1 MITSYEIRKE
11 NNEEVLYLKLDFS
24 DDFAKFNF
32 KEKTQKLEE
41 VVREFINKTKLDF
54 KGTKVAIVIGGIVV
68 GTLILKSP
76 IFKIENEENLK
87 LNNNIEV
94 VENIKDLPILENS
107 DYLNETIDEKEA
119 DNIVSSN
126 INKEEKEEETINKNQ
141 TEQVENT
148 KNVEIENNV
157 EKEQTQIKE
166 EQSDSSVIEDITK
179 KEEQPSTKEENK
191 TYVTVYRTN
200 GTVINLELEEYV
212 IGVVGAEMP
221 ASFSEQAL
229 MAQAI
234 IARTY
239 ALKAK
244 QTGKKLTDTVSTQSY
259 IDIDQMK
266 NKWGNSFNTYYNK
279 IKNAVE
285 NTNGEYLS
293 YNGNYIEAL
302 YHSTNNGKTES
313 SLDVF
318 GNYYPYLISVSSEYD
333 KNASSY
339 LRTISMPLDTI
350 SNKLGLSLNN
360 DSVISILSYT
370 DGGNI
375 KEININ
381 GNNFSGKKVRELL
394 GLRSADFDISISD
407 NNANITTRGY
417 GHGVGM
423 SQYGANGMAN
433 AGYSYKDILSHYYP
447 GTTLTK

>member
-1 MITSYEIRKE
+1 MFDNYIVKNETLYIDLNINYDFGNFKNTKTNFKKE
-11 NNEEVLYLKLDFS
+11 LKKFLNSLKINFNKIVLTCSGVIIGSIILTNNNFYNEVSMKYIPNIDTKIPYIAHYDNEEKT
-24 DDFAKFNF
+24 DDN
-32 KEKTQKLEE
+32 
-41 VVREFINKTKLDF
+41 I
-54 KGTKVAIVIGGIVV
+54 IV
-68 GTLILKSP
+68 
-76 IFKIENEENLK
+76 
-87 LNNNIEV
+87 
-94 VENIKDLPILENS
+94 NS
-107 DYLNETIDEKEA
+107 DVNETKKNVNNSQNISKSVEKSVNTEH
-119 DNIVSSN
+119 SN
-126 INKEEKEEETINKNQ
+126 ID
-141 TEQVENT
+141 NT
-148 KNVEIENNV
+148 STNN
-157 EKEQTQIKE
+157 TTN
-166 EQSDSSVIEDITK
+166 SSVSEII
-179 KEEQPSTKEENK
+179 
-191 TYVTVYRTN
+191 VYRSN
-200 GTVINLELEEYV
+200 GSVINLNMTDYL
-212 IGVVGAEMP
+212 IGVVSSEMP
-221 ASFSEQAL
+221 ASFNLEAL
-229 MAQAI
+229 KAQSVL
-234 IARTY
+234 ARTY
-239 ALKAK
+239 ALKTK
-244 QTGKKLTDTVSTQSY
+244 QTEKKLTDTVSTQSY

-333 KNASSY
+333 KNTSSY
-339 LRTISMPLDTI
+339 LRTINMPLDAI

>member
-1 MITSYEIRKE
+1 MVRNMFDNYIVKNETLYIDLNINYDFGNFKNTKTSFKNELKKFLNSLKINFNKIVLTCSGVIIGSIILTNNNFNNEVSMKYVPNIDTSIPYIAHYDNEEKIDDNISVNSDVNEVKE
-11 NNEEVLYLKLDFS
+11 NVNNS
-24 DDFAKFNF
+24 
-32 KEKTQKLEE
+32 QI
-41 VVREFINKTKLDF
+41 IN
-54 KGTKVAIVIGGIVV
+54 
-68 GTLILKSP
+68 
-76 IFKIENEENLK
+76 
-87 LNNNIEV
+87 
-94 VENIKDLPILENS
+94 
-107 DYLNETIDEKEA
+107 
-119 DNIVSSN
+119 
-126 INKEEKEEETINKNQ
+126 
-141 TEQVENT
+141 
-148 KNVEIENNV
+148 NNV
-157 EKEQTQIKE
+157 ENSVNIEHTNVDNT
-166 EQSDSSVIEDITK
+166 STNNTTNSSVSEI
-179 KEEQPSTKEENK
+179 
-191 TYVTVYRTN
+191 TVYRSN
-200 GTVINLELEEYV
+200 GSVINLNMTDYL
-212 IGVVGAEMP
+212 IGVVSSEMP
-221 ASFSEQAL
+221 ASFNLEAL
-229 MAQAI
+229 KAQSVL
-234 IARTY
+234 ARTY

-339 LRTISMPLDTI
+339 LRTINMPLDTI

-360 DSVISILSYT
+360 NSVISILSYT

-447 GTTLTK
+447 GATLTK

>member
-1 MITSYEIRKE
+1 MVINMFDNYIIKNETLYIDLNVNYDFGNFKNTKTNFKKE
-11 NNEEVLYLKLDFS
+11 LKKFLNNLKINFNKIVLTCSGIIIGSIILTNNNFNNEVSMKYVPNIDTSIPYITHYDNEKK
-24 DDFAKFNF
+24 DDNIS
-32 KEKTQKLEE
+32 
-41 VVREFINKTKLDF
+41 V
-54 KGTKVAIVIGGIVV
+54 
-68 GTLILKSP
+68 
-76 IFKIENEENLK
+76 
-87 LNNNIEV
+87 NNDV
-94 VENIKDLPILENS
+94 
-107 DYLNETIDEKEA
+107 NET
-119 DNIVSSN
+119 
-126 INKEEKEEETINKNQ
+126 
-141 TEQVENT
+141 T
-148 KNVEIENNV
+148 KNVNNGQIVNNNV
-157 EKEQTQIKE
+157 EKSVNTEHSNIDNVSFNSTTK
-166 EQSDSSVIEDITK
+166 SSVSEI
-179 KEEQPSTKEENK
+179 
-191 TYVTVYRTN
+191 TVYRSN
-200 GTVINLELEEYV
+200 GSVINLNMTDYL
-212 IGVVGAEMP
+212 IGVVSSEMP
-221 ASFSEQAL
+221 ASFNLEAL
-229 MAQAI
+229 KAQSVL
-234 IARTY
+234 ARTY

-285 NTNGEYLS
+285 NTNEEYLS

-339 LRTISMPLDTI
+339 LRTINMPLDTI

>member
-1 MITSYEIRKE
+1 MFDNYIIKNETLYIDLNINYDFGNFKNTKTSFKKELKKFLNSLKINFNKIVLTCSGIIIGSIILTNNNFNNEVSMKYVPNIDTKIPYIAHYDNEEKIDDNIIVNSDVNEVKE
-11 NNEEVLYLKLDFS
+11 NV
-24 DDFAKFNF
+24 
-32 KEKTQKLEE
+32 
-41 VVREFINKTKLDF
+41 
-54 KGTKVAIVIGGIVV
+54 
-68 GTLILKSP
+68 
-76 IFKIENEENLK
+76 
-87 LNNNIEV
+87 NISQ
-94 VENIKDLPILENS
+94 NII
-107 DYLNETIDEKEA
+107 
-119 DNIVSSN
+119 
-126 INKEEKEEETINKNQ
+126 
-141 TEQVENT
+141 
-148 KNVEIENNV
+148 KNVEKSVNIEHANTDNTSANN
-157 EKEQTQIKE
+157 TTN
-166 EQSDSSVIEDITK
+166 SSVSEI
-179 KEEQPSTKEENK
+179 
-191 TYVTVYRTN
+191 TVYRSN
-200 GTVINLELEEYV
+200 GSVINLNMTDYL
-212 IGVVGAEMP
+212 IGVVSSEMP
-221 ASFSEQAL
+221 ASFNLEAL
-229 MAQAI
+229 KAQSVL
-234 IARTY
+234 ARTY

-266 NKWGNSFNTYYNK
+266 NKWGNSFNIFYNK

-333 KNASSY
+333 KNASGY
-339 LRTISMPLDTI
+339 LRTINMPLDTI

-394 GLRSADFDISISD
+394 NLRSADFDISISD

>member
-1 MITSYEIRKE
+1 MVINMFDNYIVKNETLYIDLNINYDFGNFK
-11 NNEEVLYLKLDFS
+11 NNKT
-24 DDFAKFNF
+24 NF
-32 KEKTQKLEE
+32 KEELKKFLNNLKINFNKIILTCSGIIIGSIILTNNNFNNEVSMKYVPNIDTSIPYIAHYSNEEKTDDNIIVNSDVNETEE
-41 VVREFINKTKLDF
+41 NVNISQDISKNVGNSVNKESK
-54 KGTKVAIVIGGIVV
+54 I
-68 GTLILKSP
+68 
-76 IFKIENEENLK
+76 IENTNS
-87 LNNNIEV
+87 NNTTN
-94 VENIKDLPILENS
+94 
-107 DYLNETIDEKEA
+107 
-119 DNIVSSN
+119 
-126 INKEEKEEETINKNQ
+126 
-141 TEQVENT
+141 
-148 KNVEIENNV
+148 
-157 EKEQTQIKE
+157 
-166 EQSDSSVIEDITK
+166 SSVSEI
-179 KEEQPSTKEENK
+179 
-191 TYVTVYRTN
+191 TVYRSN
-200 GTVINLELEEYV
+200 GSVINLNMTDYL
-212 IGVVGAEMP
+212 IGVVSSEMP
-221 ASFSEQAL
+221 ASFNLEAL
-229 MAQAI
+229 KAQSVL
-234 IARTY
+234 ARTY

-339 LRTISMPLDTI
+339 LRTINMPLDTI

-394 GLRSADFDISISD
+394 GLRSADFDISIID

>member
-1 MITSYEIRKE
+1 MVINMFDNYIVKNETLYIDLNINYDFGNFKNTKTNFKKELKKFLNNLKINFNKIVLTCSGVIIGSIILTNNNFNNEVSMKYVPNIDTRIPYIAHYSNEEKIDDNIIVNSDVNEVKE
-11 NNEEVLYLKLDFS
+11 NV
-24 DDFAKFNF
+24 
-32 KEKTQKLEE
+32 
-41 VVREFINKTKLDF
+41 
-54 KGTKVAIVIGGIVV
+54 
-68 GTLILKSP
+68 
-76 IFKIENEENLK
+76 
-87 LNNNIEV
+87 NISQD
-94 VENIKDLPILENS
+94 IS
-107 DYLNETIDEKEA
+107 
-119 DNIVSSN
+119 
-126 INKEEKEEETINKNQ
+126 
-141 TEQVENT
+141 
-148 KNVEIENNV
+148 KNVENSVNKEPRIIENTN
-157 EKEQTQIKE
+157 
-166 EQSDSSVIEDITK
+166 SDNTTNSSMSEITI
-179 KEEQPSTKEENK
+179 
-191 TYVTVYRTN
+191 YRSN
-200 GTVINLELEEYV
+200 GSIINLNMTDYL
-212 IGVVGAEMP
+212 IGVVSSEMP
-221 ASFSEQAL
+221 ASFNLEAL
-229 MAQAI
+229 KAQSVL
-234 IARTY
+234 ARTY

-266 NKWGNSFNTYYNK
+266 NKWRNSFNTYYNK

-339 LRTISMPLDTI
+339 LRTINMPLDTI
-350 SNKLGLSLNN
+350 SNKLGLNLNN

>member
-1 MITSYEIRKE
+1 MVINMFDNYIVKNETLYIDLNINYDFGNFKNTKTNFKKELKKFLNNLKINFNKIVLTCSGVIIGSIILTNNNFNNEVSMKYVPNIDTRIPYITHYSNEEKIDDNIIVNSDVNEVKE
-11 NNEEVLYLKLDFS
+11 NV
-24 DDFAKFNF
+24 
-32 KEKTQKLEE
+32 
-41 VVREFINKTKLDF
+41 
-54 KGTKVAIVIGGIVV
+54 
-68 GTLILKSP
+68 
-76 IFKIENEENLK
+76 
-87 LNNNIEV
+87 NISQD
-94 VENIKDLPILENS
+94 IS
-107 DYLNETIDEKEA
+107 
-119 DNIVSSN
+119 
-126 INKEEKEEETINKNQ
+126 
-141 TEQVENT
+141 
-148 KNVEIENNV
+148 KNVENSVNKEPRIIENTN
-157 EKEQTQIKE
+157 
-166 EQSDSSVIEDITK
+166 SDNTTNSSMSEITI
-179 KEEQPSTKEENK
+179 
-191 TYVTVYRTN
+191 YRSN
-200 GTVINLELEEYV
+200 GSIINLNMTDYL
-212 IGVVGAEMP
+212 IGVVSSEMP
-221 ASFSEQAL
+221 ASFNLEAL
-229 MAQAI
+229 KAQSVL
-234 IARTY
+234 ARTY

-339 LRTISMPLDTI
+339 LRTINTPLDTI
-350 SNKLGLSLNN
+350 SNKLGLNLNN

>member
-1 MITSYEIRKE
+1 MFDNYIVKNETLYIDLNINYDFGNFKNTKTNFKNELKKFLNNLKINFNKIVLTCSGVIIGSIILTNNNF
-11 NNEEVLYLKLDFS
+11 NNEVSMKYVPNIDTSIPYITHYDNEKK
-24 DDFAKFNF
+24 DDNIS
-32 KEKTQKLEE
+32 
-41 VVREFINKTKLDF
+41 V
-54 KGTKVAIVIGGIVV
+54 
-68 GTLILKSP
+68 
-76 IFKIENEENLK
+76 
-87 LNNNIEV
+87 NNDV
-94 VENIKDLPILENS
+94 
-107 DYLNETIDEKEA
+107 NET
-119 DNIVSSN
+119 
-126 INKEEKEEETINKNQ
+126 
-141 TEQVENT
+141 T
-148 KNVEIENNV
+148 KNVNNGQIINNNV
-157 EKEQTQIKE
+157 EKSVNTEHSNIDNVSFNSTTN
-166 EQSDSSVIEDITK
+166 SSVSKI
-179 KEEQPSTKEENK
+179 
-191 TYVTVYRTN
+191 TVYRSN
-200 GTVINLELEEYV
+200 GSVINLNMTDYL
-212 IGVVGAEMP
+212 IGVVSSEMP
-221 ASFSEQAL
+221 ASFNLEAL
-229 MAQAI
+229 KAQSVL
-234 IARTY
+234 ARTY

-339 LRTISMPLDTI
+339 LRTINMPLDTI

-360 DSVISILSYT
+360 DSVINILSYT

-433 AGYSYKDILSHYYP
+433 AGYGYKDILSHYYP

>member
-1 MITSYEIRKE
+1 MFDNYIIKNETLYIDLNINYEFGNFKNTKTNFKKE
-11 NNEEVLYLKLDFS
+11 LKKFLNSLKINFNKIVLTCSGVIIGSIILTNNNFNNEVSMKYIPNID
-24 DDFAKFNF
+24 
-32 KEKTQKLEE
+32 
-41 VVREFINKTKLDF
+41 TKIPYI
-54 KGTKVAIVIGGIVV
+54 AHY
-68 GTLILKSP
+68 S
-76 IFKIENEENLK
+76 
-87 LNNNIEV
+87 
-94 VENIKDLPILENS
+94 
-107 DYLNETIDEKEA
+107 
-119 DNIVSSN
+119 
-126 INKEEKEEETINKNQ
+126 
-141 TEQVENT
+141 
-148 KNVEIENNV
+148 NV
-157 EKEQTQIKE
+157 EKIDDNIIVN
-166 EQSDSSVIEDITK
+166 SDVNETKKNVNNSQNISKSIEKSVNIEHTNVDNTSVSNTTNSSVSEI
-179 KEEQPSTKEENK
+179 
-191 TYVTVYRTN
+191 TVYRSN
-200 GTVINLELEEYV
+200 GSVINLNMTDYL
-212 IGVVGAEMP
+212 IGVVSSEMP
-221 ASFSEQAL
+221 ASFNLEAL
-229 MAQAI
+229 KAQSVL
-234 IARTY
+234 ARTY

-244 QTGKKLTDTVSTQSY
+244 QTGKKLTNTVSTQSY

-360 DSVISILSYT
+360 DSVINILSYT

-417 GHGVGM
+417 GHGVAQTVWQM
-423 SQYGANGMAN
+423 LDMVIKIFYLIIIQEQHLLN
-433 AGYSYKDILSHYYP
+433 KK
-447 GTTLTK
+447 T

>member
-1 MITSYEIRKE
+1 MVINMFDNYIVKNETLYIDLNINYDFGNFKNTKTSFKKELKKFLNSLKINFNKIVLTCSGVIIGSIILTNNNFNNEVSMKYVPNIDTSIPYIAHYDNEEKIDDNIIVNSDVNEVKE
-11 NNEEVLYLKLDFS
+11 NVNNS
-24 DDFAKFNF
+24 
-32 KEKTQKLEE
+32 QI
-41 VVREFINKTKLDF
+41 IN
-54 KGTKVAIVIGGIVV
+54 
-68 GTLILKSP
+68 
-76 IFKIENEENLK
+76 
-87 LNNNIEV
+87 
-94 VENIKDLPILENS
+94 
-107 DYLNETIDEKEA
+107 
-119 DNIVSSN
+119 
-126 INKEEKEEETINKNQ
+126 
-141 TEQVENT
+141 
-148 KNVEIENNV
+148 NNV
-157 EKEQTQIKE
+157 ENPVNIEHTNIDNT
-166 EQSDSSVIEDITK
+166 STNNTTNSSVSEI
-179 KEEQPSTKEENK
+179 
-191 TYVTVYRTN
+191 TVYRSN
-200 GTVINLELEEYV
+200 GSVINLNMTDYL
-212 IGVVGAEMP
+212 IGVVSSEMP
-221 ASFSEQAL
+221 ASFNLEAL
-229 MAQAI
+229 KAQSVL
-234 IARTY
+234 ARTY

-244 QTGKKLTDTVSTQSY
+244 QTGKKLTDTVNTQSY

-339 LRTISMPLDTI
+339 LRTINMPLDTI
-350 SNKLGLSLNN
+350 SNKLGLNLNN

-407 NNANITTRGY
+407 NNVNITTRGY

-433 AGYSYKDILSHYYP
+433 AGYGYKDILSHYYP

>member
-1 MITSYEIRKE
+1 MFDSYIVKNETLYIDLNINYDFGNFKNTKTSFKKELNKFLNSLKINFNKIVLTCSGIIIGSIILTNNNFNDEVSMKYVPNIDTRIPYIVHNDNEEKIDDSIIVNSDENETKE
-11 NNEEVLYLKLDFS
+11 NVNNS
-24 DDFAKFNF
+24 QN
-32 KEKTQKLEE
+32 
-41 VVREFINKTKLDF
+41 IS
-54 KGTKVAIVIGGIVV
+54 
-68 GTLILKSP
+68 KS
-76 IFKIENEENLK
+76 
-87 LNNNIEV
+87 
-94 VENIKDLPILENS
+94 
-107 DYLNETIDEKEA
+107 
-119 DNIVSSN
+119 
-126 INKEEKEEETINKNQ
+126 
-141 TEQVENT
+141 
-148 KNVEIENNV
+148 V
-157 EKEQTQIKE
+157 EKFVNTERASTDNT
-166 EQSDSSVIEDITK
+166 SANNTTNSSVSEI
-179 KEEQPSTKEENK
+179 
-191 TYVTVYRTN
+191 TVYRSN
-200 GTVINLELEEYV
+200 GSVINLNMTDYL
-212 IGVVGAEMP
+212 IGVVSSEMP
-221 ASFSEQAL
+221 ASFNLEAL
-229 MAQAI
+229 KAQSVL
-234 IARTY
+234 ARTY

-339 LRTISMPLDTI
+339 LRTINMPLDTI

-433 AGYSYKDILSHYYP
+433 AGYGYKDILSHYYP

>member
-1 MITSYEIRKE
+1 MFDNYIIKNETLYIDLNINYDFGNFKNTKTNFKKELKKFLNSLKINFNKIVLTCSGVIIGSIILTNNNFNNEVSMKYIPNIDTKIPYIAHYDNEEKIDDNIIVNNDVNEVKE
-11 NNEEVLYLKLDFS
+11 NVNNSLYIS
-24 DDFAKFNF
+24 
-32 KEKTQKLEE
+32 
-41 VVREFINKTKLDF
+41 
-54 KGTKVAIVIGGIVV
+54 
-68 GTLILKSP
+68 
-76 IFKIENEENLK
+76 
-87 LNNNIEV
+87 
-94 VENIKDLPILENS
+94 
-107 DYLNETIDEKEA
+107 
-119 DNIVSSN
+119 
-126 INKEEKEEETINKNQ
+126 
-141 TEQVENT
+141 
-148 KNVEIENNV
+148 KNVEKSVNTGHSSIDNTSTNN
-157 EKEQTQIKE
+157 TTN
-166 EQSDSSVIEDITK
+166 SSVSKI
-179 KEEQPSTKEENK
+179 
-191 TYVTVYRTN
+191 TVYRSN
-200 GTVINLELEEYV
+200 GSVINLNMTDYL
-212 IGVVGAEMP
+212 IGVVSSEMP
-221 ASFSEQAL
+221 ASFNLEAL
-229 MAQAI
+229 KSQSVL
-234 IARTY
+234 ARTY

-244 QTGKKLTDTVSTQSY
+244 QTGKKLTDTVNTQSY

-339 LRTISMPLDTI
+339 LRTINMPLDTI
-350 SNKLGLSLNN
+350 SNKLGLNLNN

-394 GLRSADFDISISD
+394 GLRSTDFDISISD

>member
-1 MITSYEIRKE
+1 MFDNYIIKNETLYIDLNINYDFGNFKNTKTNFKKELKKFLNSLKINFNKIVLTCSGVIIGSIILTNNNFNDEVSMKYVPNIDTRIPYIAHYDNEEKTDDNIIVNNDVNEFKE
-11 NNEEVLYLKLDFS
+11 NV
-24 DDFAKFNF
+24 
-32 KEKTQKLEE
+32 
-41 VVREFINKTKLDF
+41 
-54 KGTKVAIVIGGIVV
+54 
-68 GTLILKSP
+68 
-76 IFKIENEENLK
+76 
-87 LNNNIEV
+87 NNSQNI
-94 VENIKDLPILENS
+94 S
-107 DYLNETIDEKEA
+107 
-119 DNIVSSN
+119 
-126 INKEEKEEETINKNQ
+126 
-141 TEQVENT
+141 
-148 KNVEIENNV
+148 KNVEKSVNTEHFNIDNTSTNN
-157 EKEQTQIKE
+157 TTN
-166 EQSDSSVIEDITK
+166 SSMSEITI
-179 KEEQPSTKEENK
+179 
-191 TYVTVYRTN
+191 YRSN
-200 GTVINLELEEYV
+200 GSIINLNMTDYL
-212 IGVVGAEMP
+212 IGVVSSEMP
-221 ASFSEQAL
+221 ASFNLEAL
-229 MAQAI
+229 KAQSVL
-234 IARTY
+234 ARTY

-266 NKWGNSFNTYYNK
+266 NKWENSFNTYYNK

-339 LRTISMPLDTI
+339 LRTINMPLDTI
-350 SNKLGLSLNN
+350 SNKLGLNLNN

>member
-1 MITSYEIRKE
+1 MVINMFNNYIVKNETLYIDLNINYDFGNFKNTKTNFKKELKKFLNNLKINFNKIVLTCSGIIIGSIILTNNNFNDEVSMKYVPNIDISIPYISHYDNEEKADDNIIVNNDVKEVKE
-11 NNEEVLYLKLDFS
+11 NV
-24 DDFAKFNF
+24 
-32 KEKTQKLEE
+32 
-41 VVREFINKTKLDF
+41 
-54 KGTKVAIVIGGIVV
+54 
-68 GTLILKSP
+68 
-76 IFKIENEENLK
+76 
-87 LNNNIEV
+87 NISQD
-94 VENIKDLPILENS
+94 IS
-107 DYLNETIDEKEA
+107 
-119 DNIVSSN
+119 
-126 INKEEKEEETINKNQ
+126 
-141 TEQVENT
+141 
-148 KNVEIENNV
+148 KNVENSVNKESKIV
-157 EKEQTQIKE
+157 ESTS
-166 EQSDSSVIEDITK
+166 SDNTTNSSVSEI
-179 KEEQPSTKEENK
+179 
-191 TYVTVYRTN
+191 TVYKSN
-200 GTVINLELEEYV
+200 GSVINLNMTDYL
-212 IGVVGAEMP
+212 IGVVSSEMP
-221 ASFSEQAL
+221 ASFNLEAL
-229 MAQAI
+229 KAQSVL
-234 IARTY
+234 ARTY

-266 NKWGNSFNTYYNK
+266 NKWENSFNTYYNK

-339 LRTISMPLDTI
+339 LRTINMPLDTI
-350 SNKLGLSLNN
+350 SNKLGLNLNN
-360 DSVISILSYT
+360 YSVISILSYT

-407 NNANITTRGY
+407 NNVNITTRGY

-433 AGYSYKDILSHYYP
+433 AGYGYKDILSHYYP

>member
-1 MITSYEIRKE
+1 MVINMFDNYIVKNETLYIDLNINYDFGNFKNTKTNFKKE
-11 NNEEVLYLKLDFS
+11 LKKFLNSLKINFNKIVLTCSGIIIGSIILTNNNFNDEVSMKYVPNIDTRIPYIAHYDNEEKT
-24 DDFAKFNF
+24 DDNII
-32 KEKTQKLEE
+32 
-41 VVREFINKTKLDF
+41 VNNDVN
-54 KGTKVAIVIGGIVV
+54 GTKKNVNNSQNIS
-68 GTLILKSP
+68 KSVE
-76 IFKIENEENLK
+76 KSV
-87 LNNNIEV
+87 NIEHA
-94 VENIKDLPILENS
+94 N
-107 DYLNETIDEKEA
+107 A
-119 DNIVSSN
+119 DNTSVN
-126 INKEEKEEETINKNQ
+126 
-141 TEQVENT
+141 NT
-148 KNVEIENNV
+148 TN
-157 EKEQTQIKE
+157 
-166 EQSDSSVIEDITK
+166 SSVSEI
-179 KEEQPSTKEENK
+179 
-191 TYVTVYRTN
+191 TVYRSN
-200 GTVINLELEEYV
+200 GSVINLNMTDYL
-212 IGVVGAEMP
+212 IGVVSSEMP
-221 ASFSEQAL
+221 ASFNLEAL
-229 MAQAI
+229 KAQSVL
-234 IARTY
+234 ARTY

-266 NKWGNSFNTYYNK
+266 NKWGNSFNIYYNK

-339 LRTISMPLDTI
+339 LRTINMPLDTI

-360 DSVISILSYT
+360 DSVINILSYT

-381 GNNFSGKKVRELL
+381 ENNFSGKKVRELL

-433 AGYSYKDILSHYYP
+433 AGYGYKDILSHYYP

>member
-1 MITSYEIRKE
+1 MFDSYIIKNETLYIDLNINYDFGNFKNTKTSFKKELKEFLNNLKINFNKIVLTCSGIIIGSIILINNNFNYEVSMKYVPNIDTSIPYIAH
-11 NNEEVLYLKLDFS
+11 NDNEEII
-24 DDFAKFNF
+24 DDN
-32 KEKTQKLEE
+32 
-41 VVREFINKTKLDF
+41 I
-54 KGTKVAIVIGGIVV
+54 IVNCD
-68 GTLILKSP
+68 
-76 IFKIENEENLK
+76 ENE
-87 LNNNIEV
+87 
-94 VENIKDLPILENS
+94 
-107 DYLNETIDEKEA
+107 T
-119 DNIVSSN
+119 
-126 INKEEKEEETINKNQ
+126 
-141 TEQVENT
+141 T
-148 KNVEIENNV
+148 KNVNNSQNISKNV
-157 EKEQTQIKE
+157 EKSVNTEHVNIGNT
-166 EQSDSSVIEDITK
+166 SANNTTNSSVSEITIYK
-179 KEEQPSTKEENK
+179 S
-191 TYVTVYRTN
+191 N
-200 GTVINLELEEYV
+200 GSVINLNMTDYL
-212 IGVVGAEMP
+212 IGVVSSEMP
-221 ASFSEQAL
+221 ASFNLEAL
-229 MAQAI
+229 KAQSVL
-234 IARTY
+234 ARTY

-313 SLDVF
+313 SFDVF

-339 LRTISMPLDTI
+339 LRTINMPLDTI
-350 SNKLGLSLNN
+350 SNKLGLNLNN

-433 AGYSYKDILSHYYP
+433 AGYGYKDILSHYYP

>member
-1 MITSYEIRKE
+1 MVINMFDNYIVKNETLYIDLNINYDFGNFKNTKTNFKKELKKFLNNLKINFNKIVLTCSGVIIGSIILTNNNFNNEVSMKYVPNIDTRIPYIAHYSNVEKIDDNIIVNSDVNEVKE
-11 NNEEVLYLKLDFS
+11 NV
-24 DDFAKFNF
+24 
-32 KEKTQKLEE
+32 
-41 VVREFINKTKLDF
+41 
-54 KGTKVAIVIGGIVV
+54 
-68 GTLILKSP
+68 
-76 IFKIENEENLK
+76 
-87 LNNNIEV
+87 NISQD
-94 VENIKDLPILENS
+94 IS
-107 DYLNETIDEKEA
+107 
-119 DNIVSSN
+119 
-126 INKEEKEEETINKNQ
+126 
-141 TEQVENT
+141 
-148 KNVEIENNV
+148 KNVENSVNKGPRIIENTN
-157 EKEQTQIKE
+157 
-166 EQSDSSVIEDITK
+166 SDNTTNSSMSEITI
-179 KEEQPSTKEENK
+179 
-191 TYVTVYRTN
+191 YRSN
-200 GTVINLELEEYV
+200 GSIINLNMTDYL
-212 IGVVGAEMP
+212 IGVVSSEMP
-221 ASFSEQAL
+221 ASFNLEAL
-229 MAQAI
+229 KAQSVL
-234 IARTY
+234 ARTY

-266 NKWGNSFNTYYNK
+266 NKWRNSFNTYYNK

-333 KNASSY
+333 KNASNY
-339 LRTISMPLDTI
+339 LRTINMPLDTI

>member
-1 MITSYEIRKE
+1 MVINMFDNYIVKNETLYIDLNINYDFGNFKNTKTNFKKE
-11 NNEEVLYLKLDFS
+11 LKKFLNSLKINFNKIVLTCSGVIIGSIILTNNNFNNEVSMKYIPNIDTKIPYIAYYDNE
-24 DDFAKFNF
+24 
-32 KEKTQKLEE
+32 EKTDDN
-41 VVREFINKTKLDF
+41 I
-54 KGTKVAIVIGGIVV
+54 IV
-68 GTLILKSP
+68 
-76 IFKIENEENLK
+76 
-87 LNNNIEV
+87 
-94 VENIKDLPILENS
+94 NS
-107 DYLNETIDEKEA
+107 DVNETKKNVNNSQ
-119 DNIVSSN
+119 NIS
-126 INKEEKEEETINKNQ
+126 
-141 TEQVENT
+141 
-148 KNVEIENNV
+148 KNVEKSVNTEHTNTDNTSTNN
-157 EKEQTQIKE
+157 TTN
-166 EQSDSSVIEDITK
+166 SSVSEI
-179 KEEQPSTKEENK
+179 
-191 TYVTVYRTN
+191 TVYRSN
-200 GTVINLELEEYV
+200 GSVINLNMTDYL
-212 IGVVGAEMP
+212 IGVVSSEMP
-221 ASFSEQAL
+221 ASFNLEAL
-229 MAQAI
+229 KAQSVL
-234 IARTY
+234 ARTY

-259 IDIDQMK
+259 IDMDQMK

-339 LRTISMPLDTI
+339 LRTINMPLDTI
-350 SNKLGLSLNN
+350 SNKLGLNLNN

-375 KEININ
+375 KKININ
-381 GNNFSGKKVRELL
+381 ENNFSGKKVRELL

-433 AGYSYKDILSHYYP
+433 AGYGYKDILSHYYP

>member
-1 MITSYEIRKE
+1 MVINMFDNYIVENETLYIDLNINYDFGNFKNTKTNFKKE
-11 NNEEVLYLKLDFS
+11 LKKFLNSLKINFNKIVLTCSGVIIGSIILTNNNFNNEVSMKYIPNIDTKIPYIAYYDNE
-24 DDFAKFNF
+24 
-32 KEKTQKLEE
+32 EKTDDN
-41 VVREFINKTKLDF
+41 I
-54 KGTKVAIVIGGIVV
+54 IV
-68 GTLILKSP
+68 
-76 IFKIENEENLK
+76 
-87 LNNNIEV
+87 
-94 VENIKDLPILENS
+94 NS
-107 DYLNETIDEKEA
+107 DVNETKKNVNNSQ
-119 DNIVSSN
+119 NIS
-126 INKEEKEEETINKNQ
+126 
-141 TEQVENT
+141 
-148 KNVEIENNV
+148 KNVEKSVNTEHTNTDNTSTNN
-157 EKEQTQIKE
+157 TTN
-166 EQSDSSVIEDITK
+166 SSVSEI
-179 KEEQPSTKEENK
+179 
-191 TYVTVYRTN
+191 TVYRSN
-200 GTVINLELEEYV
+200 GSVINLNMTDYL
-212 IGVVGAEMP
+212 IGVVSSEMP
-221 ASFSEQAL
+221 ASFNLEAL
-229 MAQAI
+229 KAQSVL
-234 IARTY
+234 ARTY

-259 IDIDQMK
+259 IDMDQMK

-339 LRTISMPLDTI
+339 LRTINMPLDTI

-360 DSVISILSYT
+360 DSVINILSYT

-433 AGYSYKDILSHYYP
+433 AGYGYKDILSHYYP

>member
-1 MITSYEIRKE
+1 MFDSYIVKNETLYIDLNINYDFGNFKNTKTNFKKE
-11 NNEEVLYLKLDFS
+11 LKKFLNNLKINFNKIVLTCSGIIIGSIILTNNNFNNEVSMKYVPNIDTS
-24 DDFAKFNF
+24 IPYIAHYD
-32 KEKTQKLEE
+32 
-41 VVREFINKTKLDF
+41 
-54 KGTKVAIVIGGIVV
+54 
-68 GTLILKSP
+68 
-76 IFKIENEENLK
+76 NEEIIDDNIIV
-87 LNNNIEV
+87 NNDV
-94 VENIKDLPILENS
+94 
-107 DYLNETIDEKEA
+107 NET
-119 DNIVSSN
+119 
-126 INKEEKEEETINKNQ
+126 
-141 TEQVENT
+141 T
-148 KNVEIENNV
+148 KNVNNSQNISKNV
-157 EKEQTQIKE
+157 EKSVNTEHTNTDNT
-166 EQSDSSVIEDITK
+166 STNNTTNSSVSEI
-179 KEEQPSTKEENK
+179 
-191 TYVTVYRTN
+191 TVYRSN
-200 GTVINLELEEYV
+200 GSVINLNMTDYL
-212 IGVVGAEMP
+212 IGVVSSEMP
-221 ASFSEQAL
+221 ASFNLEAL
-229 MAQAI
+229 KVQSVL
-234 IARTY
+234 ARTY

-339 LRTISMPLDTI
+339 LKAISMPLDTI

-423 SQYGANGMAN
+423 SKYGANGMAN

>member
-1 MITSYEIRKE
+1 MVINMFDNYIVKNETLYIDLNINYDFGNFKNTKTNFKKELKKFLNNLKINFNKIVLTCSGVIIGSIILTNNNFNNEVSMKYVPNIDTRIPYIAHYSNVEKIDDNIIVNSDVNEVKE
-11 NNEEVLYLKLDFS
+11 NV
-24 DDFAKFNF
+24 
-32 KEKTQKLEE
+32 
-41 VVREFINKTKLDF
+41 
-54 KGTKVAIVIGGIVV
+54 
-68 GTLILKSP
+68 
-76 IFKIENEENLK
+76 
-87 LNNNIEV
+87 NISQD
-94 VENIKDLPILENS
+94 IS
-107 DYLNETIDEKEA
+107 
-119 DNIVSSN
+119 
-126 INKEEKEEETINKNQ
+126 
-141 TEQVENT
+141 
-148 KNVEIENNV
+148 KNVENSVNKEPKIIENTN
-157 EKEQTQIKE
+157 
-166 EQSDSSVIEDITK
+166 SDNTTNSSMSEITI
-179 KEEQPSTKEENK
+179 
-191 TYVTVYRTN
+191 YRSN
-200 GTVINLELEEYV
+200 GSIINLNMTDYL
-212 IGVVGAEMP
+212 IGVVSSEMP
-221 ASFSEQAL
+221 ASFNLEAL
-229 MAQAI
+229 KAQSVL
-234 IARTY
+234 ARTY

-266 NKWGNSFNTYYNK
+266 NKWENSFNTYYNK

-339 LRTISMPLDTI
+339 LRTINMPLDTI
-350 SNKLGLSLNN
+350 SNKLGLNLNN

>member
-1 MITSYEIRKE
+1 MVINMFDNYIVKNETLYIDLNINYDFGNFKNTKINFKKE
-11 NNEEVLYLKLDFS
+11 LKKFLNSLKINFNKIVLTCSGVIIGSIILTNNNFNNEVSMKYIPNIDTKIPYIAHYDNE
-24 DDFAKFNF
+24 
-32 KEKTQKLEE
+32 EKTDDN
-41 VVREFINKTKLDF
+41 I
-54 KGTKVAIVIGGIVV
+54 IV
-68 GTLILKSP
+68 
-76 IFKIENEENLK
+76 
-87 LNNNIEV
+87 
-94 VENIKDLPILENS
+94 NS
-107 DYLNETIDEKEA
+107 DVNETKKNVNNSQNISKSVEKSVNTEH
-119 DNIVSSN
+119 SN
-126 INKEEKEEETINKNQ
+126 ID
-141 TEQVENT
+141 NT
-148 KNVEIENNV
+148 STNN
-157 EKEQTQIKE
+157 TTN
-166 EQSDSSVIEDITK
+166 SSVSEII
-179 KEEQPSTKEENK
+179 
-191 TYVTVYRTN
+191 VYRSN
-200 GTVINLELEEYV
+200 GSVINLNMTDYL
-212 IGVVGAEMP
+212 IGVVSSEMP
-221 ASFSEQAL
+221 ASFNLEAL
-229 MAQAI
+229 KAQSVL
-234 IARTY
+234 ARTY
-239 ALKAK
+239 VLKAK

-333 KNASSY
+333 KNTSSY
-339 LRTISMPLDTI
+339 LRTINMPLDAI

>member
-1 MITSYEIRKE
+1 MVINMFDSYIVKNETLYIDLNINYDFGNFRNTKTSFKNELKKFLNNLKINFNKIVLTCSGVIIGSIILTNNNFNDEVSMKYVPNIDTRIPYIAHYD
-11 NNEEVLYLKLDFS
+11 NEEKT
-24 DDFAKFNF
+24 DDNIIVNNDVNEIKKNVNNSQNIS
-32 KEKTQKLEE
+32 KSVEKS
-41 VVREFINKTKLDF
+41 V
-54 KGTKVAIVIGGIVV
+54 
-68 GTLILKSP
+68 
-76 IFKIENEENLK
+76 
-87 LNNNIEV
+87 NIEHT
-94 VENIKDLPILENS
+94 N
-107 DYLNETIDEKEA
+107 A
-119 DNIVSSN
+119 DNTNVN
-126 INKEEKEEETINKNQ
+126 
-141 TEQVENT
+141 NT
-148 KNVEIENNV
+148 TN
-157 EKEQTQIKE
+157 
-166 EQSDSSVIEDITK
+166 SSVSEI
-179 KEEQPSTKEENK
+179 
-191 TYVTVYRTN
+191 TVYRSN
-200 GTVINLELEEYV
+200 GSVINLNITDYL
-212 IGVVGAEMP
+212 IGVVSSEMP
-221 ASFSEQAL
+221 ASFNLEAL
-229 MAQAI
+229 KAQSVL
-234 IARTY
+234 ARTY

-259 IDIDQMK
+259 IDMDQMK

-339 LRTISMPLDTI
+339 LRTINMSLDTI

-360 DSVISILSYT
+360 DSVINILSYT

-433 AGYSYKDILSHYYP
+433 AGYSYKNILSHYYP

>member
-1 MITSYEIRKE
+1 MFDSYIVKNETLYIDLNINYDFGNFRNTKTSFKNELKKFLNNLKINFNKIVLTCSGVIIGSIILINNNFNDEVSMKYIP
-11 NNEEVLYLKLDFS
+11 NIDTSIPYIAHNDNEEKI
-24 DDFAKFNF
+24 DDNII
-32 KEKTQKLEE
+32 
-41 VVREFINKTKLDF
+41 INND
-54 KGTKVAIVIGGIVV
+54 V
-68 GTLILKSP
+68 
-76 IFKIENEENLK
+76 
-87 LNNNIEV
+87 
-94 VENIKDLPILENS
+94 
-107 DYLNETIDEKEA
+107 NETTENGNNSQ
-119 DNIVSSN
+119 NIS
-126 INKEEKEEETINKNQ
+126 
-141 TEQVENT
+141 
-148 KNVEIENNV
+148 KNVEKSVNIEHTNADNTSVNN
-157 EKEQTQIKE
+157 TTN
-166 EQSDSSVIEDITK
+166 SSVSEIA
-179 KEEQPSTKEENK
+179 
-191 TYVTVYRTN
+191 VYRLN
-200 GTVINLELEEYV
+200 GSVIKLNMTDYL
-212 IGVVGAEMP
+212 IGVVSSEMP
-221 ASFSEQAL
+221 ASFNLEAL
-229 MAQAI
+229 KAQSVL
-234 IARTY
+234 ARTY

-339 LRTISMPLDTI
+339 LRTINMPLDTI

-360 DSVISILSYT
+360 DSVINILSYT

-394 GLRSADFDISISD
+394 GLRSTDFDISISD
-407 NNANITTRGY
+407 NNANITTKGY

-433 AGYSYKDILSHYYP
+433 AGYNYKDILSHYYP

>member
-1 MITSYEIRKE
+1 MFDSYIVKNETLYIDLNINYDFGNFRNTKISFKNELKKFLNNLKINFNKIVLTCSGVIIGSIILTNNNFNNEVSMKYVPNIDTSIPYIAHYDNEEKIDDNISVNSDVNEVKE
-11 NNEEVLYLKLDFS
+11 NVNNS
-24 DDFAKFNF
+24 
-32 KEKTQKLEE
+32 QI
-41 VVREFINKTKLDF
+41 IN
-54 KGTKVAIVIGGIVV
+54 
-68 GTLILKSP
+68 
-76 IFKIENEENLK
+76 
-87 LNNNIEV
+87 
-94 VENIKDLPILENS
+94 
-107 DYLNETIDEKEA
+107 
-119 DNIVSSN
+119 
-126 INKEEKEEETINKNQ
+126 
-141 TEQVENT
+141 
-148 KNVEIENNV
+148 NNV
-157 EKEQTQIKE
+157 ENPVNIEHTNVDNTSTNNTTK
-166 EQSDSSVIEDITK
+166 SSVSEI
-179 KEEQPSTKEENK
+179 
-191 TYVTVYRTN
+191 TVYRSN
-200 GTVINLELEEYV
+200 GSVINLNMTDYL
-212 IGVVGAEMP
+212 IGVVSSEMP
-221 ASFSEQAL
+221 ASFNLEAL
-229 MAQAI
+229 KAQSVL
-234 IARTY
+234 ARTY

-339 LRTISMPLDTI
+339 LRTINMPLDTI

-360 DSVISILSYT
+360 NSVISILSYT

-447 GTTLTK
+447 GATLTK

>member
-1 MITSYEIRKE
+1 MFDSYIVKNETLYIDLNINYDFGNFKNTKTSFKNELKE
-11 NNEEVLYLKLDFS
+11 FLNNLKINFNKIVLTCSGIIIGSIILTNNNFNDEVSMKYIPNIDTSIPYIAHYDNEEKT
-24 DDFAKFNF
+24 DDN
-32 KEKTQKLEE
+32 
-41 VVREFINKTKLDF
+41 V
-54 KGTKVAIVIGGIVV
+54 IV
-68 GTLILKSP
+68 
-76 IFKIENEENLK
+76 
-87 LNNNIEV
+87 NNDV
-94 VENIKDLPILENS
+94 
-107 DYLNETIDEKEA
+107 NET
-119 DNIVSSN
+119 
-126 INKEEKEEETINKNQ
+126 
-141 TEQVENT
+141 T
-148 KNVEIENNV
+148 KNVNNSQNISKNV
-157 EKEQTQIKE
+157 EKSVIIEHTNTDNT
-166 EQSDSSVIEDITK
+166 SVNDTTNSSVSEITI
-179 KEEQPSTKEENK
+179 
-191 TYVTVYRTN
+191 YRSN
-200 GTVINLELEEYV
+200 GSVINLNMTDYL
-212 IGVVGAEMP
+212 IGVVSSEMP
-221 ASFSEQAL
+221 ASFNLEAL
-229 MAQAI
+229 KAQSVL
-234 IARTY
+234 ARTY

-244 QTGKKLTDTVSTQSY
+244 QTEKKLTDTVSTQSY

-339 LRTISMPLDTI
+339 LRTINMPLDTI

-360 DSVISILSYT
+360 DSVINILSYT

-381 GNNFSGKKVRELL
+381 GNNFSGKKIRELL
-394 GLRSADFDISISD
+394 GLRSTDFDISISD

-433 AGYSYKDILSHYYP
+433 AGYNYKDILSHYYP

>member
-1 MITSYEIRKE
+1 MFDNYIIKNETLYIDLNINYEFGNFKNTKKSFKKELKKFLNSLKINFNKIVLTCSGIIIGSIILTNNNFNDEVSMKYIPNIDTSIPYIAH
-11 NNEEVLYLKLDFS
+11 NDNEEKI
-24 DDFAKFNF
+24 DDNII
-32 KEKTQKLEE
+32 
-41 VVREFINKTKLDF
+41 INND
-54 KGTKVAIVIGGIVV
+54 V
-68 GTLILKSP
+68 
-76 IFKIENEENLK
+76 
-87 LNNNIEV
+87 
-94 VENIKDLPILENS
+94 
-107 DYLNETIDEKEA
+107 NET
-119 DNIVSSN
+119 
-126 INKEEKEEETINKNQ
+126 
-141 TEQVENT
+141 T
-148 KNVEIENNV
+148 KNVNNSQNISKNV
-157 EKEQTQIKE
+157 EKSVNIEHTNVDNT
-166 EQSDSSVIEDITK
+166 STNNTTNSSVSEI
-179 KEEQPSTKEENK
+179 
-191 TYVTVYRTN
+191 TVYRSN
-200 GTVINLELEEYV
+200 GSVINLNMTDYL
-212 IGVVGAEMP
+212 IGVVSSEMP
-221 ASFSEQAL
+221 ASFNLEAL
-229 MAQAI
+229 KAQSVL
-234 IARTY
+234 ARTY

-266 NKWGNSFNTYYNK
+266 NKWGNSFNIYYNK

-339 LRTISMPLDTI
+339 LRTINMPLDTI

-360 DSVISILSYT
+360 DSVINILSYT

-433 AGYSYKDILSHYYP
+433 AGYGYKDILSHYYP

>member
-1 MITSYEIRKE
+1 MFDNYIIKNETLYIDLNINYEFGNFKNTKKSFKKELKKFLNSLKINFNKIVLTCSGVIIGSIILTNNNFNDEVSMKYVPNIDTRITYIAH
-11 NNEEVLYLKLDFS
+11 NDNEEKI
-24 DDFAKFNF
+24 DDNII
-32 KEKTQKLEE
+32 
-41 VVREFINKTKLDF
+41 INND
-54 KGTKVAIVIGGIVV
+54 V
-68 GTLILKSP
+68 
-76 IFKIENEENLK
+76 
-87 LNNNIEV
+87 
-94 VENIKDLPILENS
+94 
-107 DYLNETIDEKEA
+107 NETTK
-119 DNIVSSN
+119 NVNNSQN
-126 INKEEKEEETINKNQ
+126 INK
-141 TEQVENT
+141 
-148 KNVEIENNV
+148 NV
-157 EKEQTQIKE
+157 EKSVNIEHNNTDNTNTNNTTK
-166 EQSDSSVIEDITK
+166 SSVSEITI
-179 KEEQPSTKEENK
+179 
-191 TYVTVYRTN
+191 YRSN
-200 GTVINLELEEYV
+200 GSVINLNMTDYL
-212 IGVVGAEMP
+212 IGVVSSEMP
-221 ASFSEQAL
+221 ASFNLEAL
-229 MAQAI
+229 KAQSVL
-234 IARTY
+234 ARTY
-239 ALKAK
+239 VLKAK

-285 NTNGEYLS
+285 NTNEEYLS

-339 LRTISMPLDTI
+339 LRTINMPLDTI

>member
-1 MITSYEIRKE
+1 MFDNYIVKNETLYIDLNINYDFGNFKNTKTNFKKELKKFLNNLKINFNKIILTCSGVIIGSIILTNNNFNNEVSMKYVPNIDTRIPYITHYGNEEKIDDNIIVNSDVNEIKE
-11 NNEEVLYLKLDFS
+11 NV
-24 DDFAKFNF
+24 
-32 KEKTQKLEE
+32 
-41 VVREFINKTKLDF
+41 
-54 KGTKVAIVIGGIVV
+54 
-68 GTLILKSP
+68 
-76 IFKIENEENLK
+76 
-87 LNNNIEV
+87 NISQD
-94 VENIKDLPILENS
+94 IS
-107 DYLNETIDEKEA
+107 
-119 DNIVSSN
+119 
-126 INKEEKEEETINKNQ
+126 
-141 TEQVENT
+141 
-148 KNVEIENNV
+148 KNVENYVNKEPKIIENTN
-157 EKEQTQIKE
+157 
-166 EQSDSSVIEDITK
+166 SDNTTNSSMSEITI
-179 KEEQPSTKEENK
+179 
-191 TYVTVYRTN
+191 YRSN
-200 GTVINLELEEYV
+200 GSIINLNMTDYL
-212 IGVVGAEMP
+212 IGVVSSEMP
-221 ASFSEQAL
+221 ASFNLEAL
-229 MAQAI
+229 KAQSVL
-234 IARTY
+234 ARTY

-266 NKWGNSFNTYYNK
+266 NKWENSFNTYYNK

-339 LRTISMPLDTI
+339 LRTINMPLDTI
-350 SNKLGLSLNN
+350 SNKLGLNLNN

>member
-1 MITSYEIRKE
+1 MFDSYIVKNETLYIDLNINYDFGNFKNTKTNFKKELKKFLNSLKINFNKIVLTCSGIIIGSIILTNNNFNDEVSMKYVPNIDISIPYISHYDNEEKADDNIIVNNDVKEVKE
-11 NNEEVLYLKLDFS
+11 NV
-24 DDFAKFNF
+24 
-32 KEKTQKLEE
+32 
-41 VVREFINKTKLDF
+41 
-54 KGTKVAIVIGGIVV
+54 
-68 GTLILKSP
+68 
-76 IFKIENEENLK
+76 
-87 LNNNIEV
+87 NISQD
-94 VENIKDLPILENS
+94 IS
-107 DYLNETIDEKEA
+107 
-119 DNIVSSN
+119 
-126 INKEEKEEETINKNQ
+126 
-141 TEQVENT
+141 
-148 KNVEIENNV
+148 KNVENSVNKEPKIIENTN
-157 EKEQTQIKE
+157 
-166 EQSDSSVIEDITK
+166 SDNTTNSSMSEITI
-179 KEEQPSTKEENK
+179 
-191 TYVTVYRTN
+191 YRSN
-200 GTVINLELEEYV
+200 GSIINLNMTDYL
-212 IGVVGAEMP
+212 IGVVSSEMP
-221 ASFSEQAL
+221 ASFNLEAL
-229 MAQAI
+229 KAQSVL
-234 IARTY
+234 ARTY

-266 NKWGNSFNTYYNK
+266 NKWENSFNTYYNK

-333 KNASSY
+333 KNASGY
-339 LRTISMPLDTI
+339 LRTINMPLDTI
-350 SNKLGLSLNN
+350 SNKLGLNLNN

>member
-1 MITSYEIRKE
+1 MFDNYIVKNETLYIDLNINYDFGNFKNTKTNFKKE
-11 NNEEVLYLKLDFS
+11 LKKFLNNLKINFNKIVLTCSGIIIGSIILTNNNFNNEVSMKYVPNIDTS
-24 DDFAKFNF
+24 IPYIAHYD
-32 KEKTQKLEE
+32 
-41 VVREFINKTKLDF
+41 
-54 KGTKVAIVIGGIVV
+54 
-68 GTLILKSP
+68 
-76 IFKIENEENLK
+76 NEEIIDDNIIV
-87 LNNNIEV
+87 NNDV
-94 VENIKDLPILENS
+94 
-107 DYLNETIDEKEA
+107 NET
-119 DNIVSSN
+119 
-126 INKEEKEEETINKNQ
+126 
-141 TEQVENT
+141 T
-148 KNVEIENNV
+148 KNVNNSQNISKNV
-157 EKEQTQIKE
+157 EKSVNTEHINTNNT
-166 EQSDSSVIEDITK
+166 SSNNTTNSSVSEI
-179 KEEQPSTKEENK
+179 
-191 TYVTVYRTN
+191 TVYRSN
-200 GTVINLELEEYV
+200 GSVINLNMTDYL
-212 IGVVGAEMP
+212 IGVVSSEMP
-221 ASFSEQAL
+221 ASFNFEAL
-229 MAQAI
+229 KAQSVL
-234 IARTY
+234 ARTY

-318 GNYYPYLISVSSEYD
+318 GNYYPYLISVSSDYD

>member
-1 MITSYEIRKE
+1 MVINMFDNYIVKNETLYIDLNINYDFGNFKNTKTNFKKELKKFLNNLKINFNKIVLTCSGVIIGSIILTNNNFNNEVSMKYVPNIDTRIPYITHYSNEEKIDDNIIVNSDVNEVKE
-11 NNEEVLYLKLDFS
+11 NV
-24 DDFAKFNF
+24 
-32 KEKTQKLEE
+32 
-41 VVREFINKTKLDF
+41 
-54 KGTKVAIVIGGIVV
+54 
-68 GTLILKSP
+68 
-76 IFKIENEENLK
+76 
-87 LNNNIEV
+87 NISQD
-94 VENIKDLPILENS
+94 IS
-107 DYLNETIDEKEA
+107 
-119 DNIVSSN
+119 
-126 INKEEKEEETINKNQ
+126 
-141 TEQVENT
+141 
-148 KNVEIENNV
+148 KNVENSVNKGPRIIENTN
-157 EKEQTQIKE
+157 
-166 EQSDSSVIEDITK
+166 SDNTTNSSMSEITI
-179 KEEQPSTKEENK
+179 
-191 TYVTVYRTN
+191 YRSN
-200 GTVINLELEEYV
+200 GSIINLNMTDYL
-212 IGVVGAEMP
+212 IGVVSSEMP
-221 ASFSEQAL
+221 ASFNLEAL
-229 MAQAI
+229 KAQSVL
-234 IARTY
+234 ARTY

-266 NKWGNSFNTYYNK
+266 NKWENSFNTYYNK

>member
-1 MITSYEIRKE
+1 MVINMFDNYIVKNETLYIDLNINYDFGNFKNTKTSFKKELKKFLNSLKINFNKIVLTCSGVIIGSIILTNNNFNNEVSMKYVPNIDTSIPYIAHYDNEEKIDDNIIVNSDVNEVKE
-11 NNEEVLYLKLDFS
+11 NVNNS
-24 DDFAKFNF
+24 
-32 KEKTQKLEE
+32 QI
-41 VVREFINKTKLDF
+41 IN
-54 KGTKVAIVIGGIVV
+54 
-68 GTLILKSP
+68 
-76 IFKIENEENLK
+76 
-87 LNNNIEV
+87 
-94 VENIKDLPILENS
+94 
-107 DYLNETIDEKEA
+107 
-119 DNIVSSN
+119 
-126 INKEEKEEETINKNQ
+126 
-141 TEQVENT
+141 
-148 KNVEIENNV
+148 NNV
-157 EKEQTQIKE
+157 ENPVNIEHTNIDNT
-166 EQSDSSVIEDITK
+166 STNNTTNSSVSEI
-179 KEEQPSTKEENK
+179 S
-191 TYVTVYRTN
+191 VYRSN
-200 GTVINLELEEYV
+200 GSVINLNMTDYL
-212 IGVVGAEMP
+212 IGVVSSEMP
-221 ASFSEQAL
+221 ASFNLEAL
-229 MAQAI
+229 KAQSVL
-234 IARTY
+234 ARTY

-244 QTGKKLTDTVSTQSY
+244 QTEKKLTDTVSTQSY

-266 NKWGNSFNTYYNK
+266 NKWRNSFNTYYNK

-339 LRTISMPLDTI
+339 LRTINMPLDTI
-350 SNKLGLSLNN
+350 SNKLGLNLNN

>member
-1 MITSYEIRKE
+1 MVINMFDNYIVKNETLYIDLNINYDFGNFKNTKTNFKKE
-11 NNEEVLYLKLDFS
+11 LKKFLNSLKINFNKIVLTCSGVIIGSIILTNNNFNNEVSMKYIPNIDTKIPYIAYYDNE
-24 DDFAKFNF
+24 
-32 KEKTQKLEE
+32 EKTDDN
-41 VVREFINKTKLDF
+41 I
-54 KGTKVAIVIGGIVV
+54 IV
-68 GTLILKSP
+68 
-76 IFKIENEENLK
+76 
-87 LNNNIEV
+87 
-94 VENIKDLPILENS
+94 NS
-107 DYLNETIDEKEA
+107 DVNETK
-119 DNIVSSN
+119 
-126 INKEEKEEETINKNQ
+126 
-141 TEQVENT
+141 
-148 KNVEIENNV
+148 KNVNNSQNISKSV
-157 EKEQTQIKE
+157 EKSVNTEHFNIDNT
-166 EQSDSSVIEDITK
+166 STNNTTNSSVSEI
-179 KEEQPSTKEENK
+179 
-191 TYVTVYRTN
+191 TVYRSN
-200 GTVINLELEEYV
+200 GSVINLNMTDYL
-212 IGVVGAEMP
+212 IGVVSSEMP
-221 ASFSEQAL
+221 ASFNLEAL
-229 MAQAI
+229 KAQSVL
-234 IARTY
+234 ARTY

-259 IDIDQMK
+259 IDMDQMK

-285 NTNGEYLS
+285 NTNEEYLS

-339 LRTISMPLDTI
+339 LRTINMPLDAI

>member
-1 MITSYEIRKE
+1 MVINMFDNYIVKNETLYIDLNINYDFGNFKNTKTSFKKELKKFLNSLKINFNKIVLTCSGVIIGSIILTNNNFNNEVSMKYVPNIDTSIPYIAHYDNEEKIDDNIIVNSDVNEVKE
-11 NNEEVLYLKLDFS
+11 NVNNS
-24 DDFAKFNF
+24 
-32 KEKTQKLEE
+32 QI
-41 VVREFINKTKLDF
+41 IN
-54 KGTKVAIVIGGIVV
+54 
-68 GTLILKSP
+68 
-76 IFKIENEENLK
+76 
-87 LNNNIEV
+87 
-94 VENIKDLPILENS
+94 
-107 DYLNETIDEKEA
+107 
-119 DNIVSSN
+119 
-126 INKEEKEEETINKNQ
+126 
-141 TEQVENT
+141 
-148 KNVEIENNV
+148 NNV
-157 EKEQTQIKE
+157 ENPVNIEHTNIDNT
-166 EQSDSSVIEDITK
+166 STNNTTNSSVSEI
-179 KEEQPSTKEENK
+179 
-191 TYVTVYRTN
+191 TVYRSN
-200 GTVINLELEEYV
+200 GSVINLNMTDYL
-212 IGVVGAEMP
+212 IGVVSSEMP
-221 ASFSEQAL
+221 ASFNLEAL
-229 MAQAI
+229 KAQSVL
-234 IARTY
+234 ARTY

-244 QTGKKLTDTVSTQSY
+244 QTGKKLTDTVSTQNY

-266 NKWGNSFNTYYNK
+266 NKWGNSFNIYYNK
-279 IKNAVE
+279 IKNAVQ

-313 SLDVF
+313 SFDVF

-394 GLRSADFDISISD
+394 GLRSADFDIGISD

-447 GTTLTK
+447 GATLTK

>member
-1 MITSYEIRKE
+1 MFDNYIIKNETLYIDLNINYDFGNFKNTKTSFKKE
-11 NNEEVLYLKLDFS
+11 LKKFLNSLKINFNKIVLTCSGVIIGSIILTNNNFNDDVSMKYVPNIDTSIPYIAHSDNEEKS
-24 DDFAKFNF
+24 DDN
-32 KEKTQKLEE
+32 
-41 VVREFINKTKLDF
+41 I
-54 KGTKVAIVIGGIVV
+54 IV
-68 GTLILKSP
+68 
-76 IFKIENEENLK
+76 
-87 LNNNIEV
+87 NNDV
-94 VENIKDLPILENS
+94 
-107 DYLNETIDEKEA
+107 NETTENVNNSQ
-119 DNIVSSN
+119 NIS
-126 INKEEKEEETINKNQ
+126 
-141 TEQVENT
+141 
-148 KNVEIENNV
+148 KNVEKPVNTEHTSIDNTSTNN
-157 EKEQTQIKE
+157 TTN
-166 EQSDSSVIEDITK
+166 SSVSEI
-179 KEEQPSTKEENK
+179 
-191 TYVTVYRTN
+191 TVYRSN
-200 GTVINLELEEYV
+200 GSVINLNMTDYL
-212 IGVVGAEMP
+212 IGVVSSEMP
-221 ASFSEQAL
+221 ASFNLEAL
-229 MAQAI
+229 KAQSVL
-234 IARTY
+234 ARTY

-339 LRTISMPLDTI
+339 LRTINMPLDAI

-447 GTTLTK
+447 GTILTK

>member
-1 MITSYEIRKE
+1 MFDNYIIKNETLYIDLNINYDFGNFRNTKTSFKNELKKFLNNLKINFNKIVLTCSGVIIGSIILINNNFNDEVSMKYVPNIDTSIPYIAH
-11 NNEEVLYLKLDFS
+11 NDNEEKI
-24 DDFAKFNF
+24 DDNII
-32 KEKTQKLEE
+32 
-41 VVREFINKTKLDF
+41 INND
-54 KGTKVAIVIGGIVV
+54 V
-68 GTLILKSP
+68 
-76 IFKIENEENLK
+76 
-87 LNNNIEV
+87 
-94 VENIKDLPILENS
+94 
-107 DYLNETIDEKEA
+107 NETTENGNNSQ
-119 DNIVSSN
+119 NIS
-126 INKEEKEEETINKNQ
+126 
-141 TEQVENT
+141 
-148 KNVEIENNV
+148 KNVEKSVNIEHTNADNTNVNN
-157 EKEQTQIKE
+157 TTN
-166 EQSDSSVIEDITK
+166 SSVSEI
-179 KEEQPSTKEENK
+179 
-191 TYVTVYRTN
+191 TVYRLN
-200 GTVINLELEEYV
+200 GSIIKLNMTDYL
-212 IGVVGAEMP
+212 IGVVSSEMP
-221 ASFSEQAL
+221 ASFNLEAL
-229 MAQAI
+229 KAQSVL
-234 IARTY
+234 ARTY

-244 QTGKKLTDTVSTQSY
+244 QTEKKLTDTVSTQSY

-339 LRTISMPLDTI
+339 LRTINMPLDTI

-360 DSVISILSYT
+360 DSVINILSYT

-394 GLRSADFDISISD
+394 GLRSTDFDISISD

-433 AGYSYKDILSHYYP
+433 AGYSYKDILAHYYP